1 MIDVSALAPETR
13 RLIAAGAVAG
23 VYALFCAAIALREA
37 LRRRAVRR
45 EAEALSQGAGEPV
58 LVAYASQTGF
68 AEELAAA
75 TAKALSEAGAP
86 VTLRDLSSVTA
97 ADLSGR
103 ALFVVSTTGEGDAPD
118 PARAFIRDVMRDGAN
133 LAALRYGV
141 LALGDSTY
149 ARFCAFGRSLDA
161 WLARN
166 GGQPLFDRVEVDD
179 GDSAALRHWQGQL
192 ALLTGVT
199 DAPDWS
205 RPAYGRW
212 TLAERRLLNPC
223 SPGGEAWHVRLTPPH
238 LSAGG
243 DTTWQ
248 AGDILEIGP
257 RNAPAEIEALIAT
270 LALPASAAEMLS
282 SLRLPHEPA
291 AIEALRGLPVEAIAE
306 RLTAL
311 PHREYSIASLP
322 TDGGVELIVRLM
334 PRADGQPG
342 LGSGWLCRFAEVG
355 QAIDARVRTN
365 RSFHAPAPDRPLI
378 LIGSGTGLAGLRAH
392 LKARAAVG
400 AHRNWLVF
408 GERTAAHD
416 YFHRDEIEGWTASGV
431 IARLDLAFSRDQ
443 AERIYVQHRLREAAD
458 GLRQWVADG
467 AALYVCGSLEGMS
480 RDVHAALVEVLGA
493 DGVERLTDEGRY
505 RRDVY

>member
-1 MIDVSALAPETR
+1 MIDLSALAPEAR

-23 VYALFCAAIALREA
+23 IYALFCGEIAVREA

-45 EAEALSQGAGEPV
+45 EAEALARGAGEPV

-68 AEELAAA
+68 AEELATA

-86 VTLRDLSSVTA
+86 VTLRELSAVTA
-97 ADLSGR
+97 TDLAGR

-118 PARAFIRDVMRDGAN
+118 PARAFIRDVMAASPE
-133 LAALRYGV
+133 LSALRYGV

-149 ARFCAFGRSLDA
+149 AHFCAFGRSLDA
-161 WLARN
+161 WLARH
-166 GGQPLFDRVEVDD
+166 GGRPLFDRVEVDD
-179 GDSAALRHWQGQL
+179 GDPAALRHWQGQL

-212 TLAERRLLNPC
+212 TLAERRLLNPGG
-223 SPGGEAWHVRLTPPH
+223 PGGEAWHVRLTP
-238 LSAGG
+238 ADGA
-243 DTTWQ
+243 TWQ

-257 RNAPAEIEALIAT
+257 RNAPAEVEALIA
-270 LALPASAAEMLS
+270 ALGLQASAAETLS

-291 AIEALRGLPVEAIAE
+291 AIEALRGLYIDAVAE

-342 LGSGWLCRFAEVG
+342 LGSGWLCRFAKVG

-365 RSFHAPAPDRPLI
+365 RSFHAPAPERPLI

-392 LKARAAVG
+392 LKARAAIG
-400 AHRNWLVF
+400 AKRNWLVF

-431 IARLDLAFSRDQ
+431 IERLDLAFSRDQ
-443 AERIYVQHRLREAAD
+443 AERVYVQRRLREAAD
-458 GLRQWVADG
+458 ALRQWVADG

-480 RDVHAALVEVLGA
+480 RDVHAALAEILGA
-493 DGVERLTDEGRY
+493 DGLERLTDEGRY

>member
-1 MIDVSALAPETR
+1 MIDALPPEVR
-13 RLIAAGAVAG
+13 RLAAAGAVAG
-23 VYALFCAAIALREA
+23 VYALFCAAIAARET
-37 LRRRAVRR
+37 LRRRAARR
-45 EAEALSQGAGEPV
+45 AAEALTQGAGEPV

-68 AEELAAA
+68 AEELATA
-75 TAKALSEAGAP
+75 TARTLAEAGAP
-86 VTLRDLSSVTA
+86 VTLRELSAVTA
-97 ADLSGR
+97 ADLTGR

-118 PARAFIRDVMRDGAN
+118 PARAFIRDVMKASPD

-149 ARFCAFGRSLDA
+149 AHYCAFGRSLDA
-161 WLARN
+161 WLARH

-179 GDSAALRHWQGQL
+179 GDPAALRHWQGQL
-192 ALLTGVT
+192 SLLTGVT

-212 TLAERRLLNPC
+212 TLAERTLLNPGG
-223 SPGGEAWHVRLTPPH
+223 PGGEAWHVRLVPTD
-238 LSAGG
+238 

-257 RNAPAEIEALIAT
+257 RNAPAEVAALG
-270 LALPASAAEMLS
+270 LPAELAETLS
-282 SLRLPHEPA
+282 GLRLPHEPA
-291 AIEALRGLPVEAIAE
+291 AIEALRGLSAEAIAE

-322 TDGGVELIVRLM
+322 ADGGVELIVRLM
-334 PRADGQPG
+334 SRADGQPG
-342 LGSGWLCRFAEVG
+342 LGSGWLCRHAPVG
-355 QAIDARVRTN
+355 GVVEARVRTN
-365 RSFHAPAPDRPLI
+365 RSFHAPDPSRPLI

-392 LKARAAVG
+392 LKARAALGV
-400 AHRNWLVF
+400 RWNWLIF

-416 YFHRDEIEGWTASGV
+416 YFHRDEIEGWTASGLLDRV
-431 IARLDLAFSRDQ
+431 DLAFSRDQ
-443 AERIYVQHRLREAAD
+443 AERIYVQHRLRAAAD
-458 GLRQWVADG
+458 TLRRWVTNG
-467 AALYVCGSLEGMS
+467 AAIYVCGSLEGMS

-493 DGVERLTDEGRY
+493 EALERLTDEGRY